1 MIFIELGSTLLVYL
15 YTRMHNVIKEARH
28 DMFRQANPTYVV
40 VMWTY
45 VNTGWNIYTVGLS
58 HGAKSGWIIK
68 TNFLNADF

>member
-40 VMWTY
+40 VMSTQ
-45 VNTGWNIYTVGLS
+45 VETCSNSYTVGLS
-58 HGAKSGWIIK
+58 HGAKSGWIMK
-68 TNFLNADF
+68 TNFFNADF